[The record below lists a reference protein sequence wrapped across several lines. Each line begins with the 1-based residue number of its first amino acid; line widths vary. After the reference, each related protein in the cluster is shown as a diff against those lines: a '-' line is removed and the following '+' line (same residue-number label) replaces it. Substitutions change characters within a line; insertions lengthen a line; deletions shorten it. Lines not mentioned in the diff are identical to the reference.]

1 MRTFIAIFIL
11 WFAVLSGIAQ
21 PKVIRIKGSDTMLP
35 LSKKEADEFIKKNKD
50 YKVIVNG
57 GGSVTSVSALLSG
70 DAELGMMSRS
80 MKAEEKLKFQQQD
93 QKLNEIIVGFDALA
107 IIINSQNKVD
117 KLTIE
122 EIDAIFNGSIENWK
136 EVGGVDKKI
145 IAVSR
150 EASSG
155 TYGFFK
161 EHVLRDKDYSPSVL
175 LMPNTESIVDVVAQ
189 TPGAIG
195 YVGLAYVDER
205 VKTVAISNDRGK
217 NFYAPNIENCKNHK
231 YPISR
236 PLFYY
241 YLDTKEQLVRPFIQF
256 VLSDDGQKAIR
267 LVGYVPLK

>member
-1 MRTFIAIFIL
+1 MRTFLALFVM
-11 WFAVLSGIAQ
+11 WFAVIFGTAQ
-21 PKVIRIKGSDTMLP
+21 PTVIRIKGSDTMLP
-35 LSKKEADEFIKKNKD
+35 LSQKEADEYMKQNKD

-57 GGSVTSVSALLSG
+57 GGSVTAVSALLSG
-70 DAELGMMSRS
+70 DADLGMMSRS
-80 MKAEEKLKFQQQD
+80 MKAEEKLLFQQQE
-93 QKLNEIIVGFDALA
+93 QKLVEIIIGFDALA
-107 IIINSQNKVD
+107 VIVNPQNKVD
-117 KLTIE
+117 KLTME
-122 EIDAIFNGSIENWK
+122 QIDAIFSGTLENWK
-136 EVGGVDKKI
+136 EIGGEDKKI

-161 EHVLRDKDYSPSVL
+161 EHVLRDKDYGPSVL

-217 NFYAPNIENCKNHK
+217 SFYFPNVENCKNHK

-241 YLDTKEQLVRPFIQF
+241 YPEAKEQLVKPFIQF
-256 VLSDDGQKAIR
+256 VLADEGQKAIR

>member
-1 MRTFIAIFIL
+1 MRTFIALFVL
-11 WFAVLSGIAQ
+11 WFVVFCSAAQ
-21 PKVIRIKGSDTMLP
+21 QKVIRIKGSDTMLP
-35 LSKKEADEFIKKNKD
+35 LSQKEADEYMKKNMD

-57 GGSVTSVSALLSG
+57 GGSVTAVSALLSG
-70 DAELGMMSRS
+70 EADLGMMSRS
-80 MKAEEKLKFQQQD
+80 MKAEEKLKFQQGD
-93 QKLNEIIVGFDALA
+93 QKLVEVIIGFDALA
-107 IIINSQNKVD
+107 VIVNPQNKVD
-117 KLTIE
+117 KLTME
-122 EIDAIFNGSIENWK
+122 QVDAIFSGTLENWK
-136 EVGGVDKKI
+136 EVGGEDKKI

-161 EHVLRDKDYSPSVL
+161 EHVLRDKEYGPSVL

-205 VKTVAISNDRGK
+205 VKTVAISNDRG
-217 NFYAPNIENCKNHK
+217 NTFYAPNLENCKNHK

-241 YLDTKEQLVRPFIQF
+241 YPNAKDELVKPFIQF
-256 VLSDDGQKAIR
+256 VLSDEGQRVIR